1 MADPR
6 CPRCGVPLLDQPDYC
21 WSCGFYVGDRWRSD
35 QLTEGQAAQPRVV
48 GQDEGEAARPVADDT
63 AGPVEADRGGTR
75 SRRRPEIT
83 VRTNP
88 WIVRLVALAVVV
100 IVVLLALSWFGR
112 SASSSAP
119 SGPASVLASVP
130 GTASVSA
137 ASGPALASATAVGAR
152 PSASALA
159 PTGPTTRA
167 KVTRVVDGDTII
179 VVFGGSTSRVRYIG
193 MDTPESV
200 KPDTPVEPMAKEAA
214 AANRALV
221 DGHQVVLERDV
232 SDTDRFGRLLRDV
245 WVERDGALVLVG
257 LELVRGG
264 YAQVAT
270 FPPDVK
276 YVDELLAAQRRARE
290 AGLGLWATN

>member
-35 QLTEGQAAQPRVV
+35 QLTEGQAAEPRVV

-119 SGPASVLASVP
+119 SGPASALASVP
-130 GTASVSA
+130 GAASVSA

-221 DGHQVVLERDV
+221 DGRQVVLERDV

-276 YVDELLAAQRRARE
+276 YVDELLAAQRHARE